1 MRVVLLSAVIVMVM
15 LVGVIV
21 LGAGAGCWV
30 LVLGARA
37 GCWVLAHGELGR
49 RYPGSQNSIGPDLVP
64 GDSQAPERPLQL
76 VEWQAGIDER
86 PEHHVAG
93 NPGEAIEVQQAHSR
107 PISLRSRYRP

>member
-1 MRVVLLSAVIVMVM
+1 MRVVRLRVEIVIVMVV
-15 LVGVIV
+15 LVLGASAGCWVLV

-30 LVLGARA
+30 L
-37 GCWVLAHGELGR
+37 AHRELGR
-49 RYPGSQNSIGPDLVP
+49 RYAGSQNSIGADLVP
-64 GDSQAPERPLQL
+64 GDSQAPERALQL
-76 VEWQAGIDER
+76 VEWQASINER